1 MRHPPGGGRAIARF
15 TQPTEKFIFCSNV
28 VAKVEEETLEPV
40 TAAPR
45 VLVSYDAAARR
56 RTACSMVQQFLFGR
70 RVTVRTQG
78 GEKRYRY
85 EGLVHRAGVE
95 RLGEAGWGVGGG
107 AAGGGARRLGRL

>member
-1 MRHPPGGGRAIARF
+1 
-15 TQPTEKFIFCSNV
+15 
-28 VAKVEEETLEPV
+28 V

-95 RLGEAGWGVGGG
+95 RLGQSVWMMREDEAEELT
-107 AAGGGARRLGRL
+107 RLLGRLGVPYRRERIWVQA